1 MTVDATVGEVAELLS
16 QMVRNA
22 CVNDGTSGSEA
33 RSAATLAAV
42 LEAPGVELETFEP
55 FPGRATLVARLP
67 GTDPDAPSLA
77 YVTHTDVVAASPEGW
92 EHDPFAADLEDGVI
106 WGRGAID
113 MLNLTSSMAVA
124 FRRLAAEGFR
134 PRGTLTYVATADE
147 EAGGLK
153 GAGWLLDHHPELAMA
168 DYVVTETGSP
178 VVHGAKGDCIPVA
191 VLEKGM
197 AWCKISVRGTPGHGS
212 RPYRADNALVKA
224 AQVVERVA
232 AISPAPV
239 IVPAWERFVH
249 GTGLPPGLADPLAV
263 DGEIGAIADPAA
275 ARRAH
280 SCTRTTFSPNVAHG
294 GTKTNVIPELVEV
307 EVDVRTMPGIDA
319 GGIEEMILAAIGPLG
334 PEVSVSFFHDQPP
347 TWSSAQTPLWEA
359 LEDVASGLTGG
370 ARLVPTVMTGCTDAR
385 FWRERNAVAYGFGLF
400 SNAFTLDE
408 HESMFHGRNERVD
421 LESLR
426 LSAQVWDS
434 LPRRFWR

>member
-1 MTVDATVGEVAELLS
+1 MTIDATVGEVVELLS

-22 CVNDGTSGSEA
+22 CVNDGTTGSESK
-33 RSAATLAAV
+33 SAETLAAV
-42 LEAPGVELETFEP
+42 LRAPGIELETFEP
-55 FPGRATLVARLP
+55 FPGRVTLVARMA
-67 GTDPDAPSLA
+67 GTDPGAPSLA

-92 EHDPFAADLEDGVI
+92 EHDPFAADLENGFI

-134 PRGTLTYVATADE
+134 PRGTLMYVATADE

-153 GAGWLLDHHPELAMA
+153 GAGWLLDHHADVAMA

-178 VVHGAKGDCIPVA
+178 AVAGPAGDRIPVA

-197 AWCKISVRGTPGHGS
+197 AWCKISVPGTPGHGS

-224 AQVVERVA
+224 AQVVQRIA
-232 AISPAPV
+232 SITTPPV
-239 IVPAWERFVH
+239 IVPAWERFVR
-249 GTGLPPGLADPLAV
+249 GTGLAPGLADPGRV
-263 DGEIGAIADPAA
+263 DSEIEAIADPAA

-280 SCTRTTFSPNVAHG
+280 ACTRTTFSPNVAHG
-294 GTKTNVIPELVEV
+294 GGKTNVIPGLVEV
-307 EVDVRTMPGIDA
+307 EVDVRTMPGTDA
-319 GGIEEMILAAIGPLG
+319 EAIRDMILDALGPLG
-334 PEVSVSFFHDQPP
+334 AEVAISFFHDQPP
-347 TWSSAQTPLWEA
+347 TWSSPETPLWEA
-359 LEDVASGLTGG
+359 LEEVASGLTGG

-400 SNAFTLDE
+400 SKAFSLDE

-426 LSAQVWDS
+426 LSTQVWDA
-434 LPRRFWR
+434 LPRRFWA